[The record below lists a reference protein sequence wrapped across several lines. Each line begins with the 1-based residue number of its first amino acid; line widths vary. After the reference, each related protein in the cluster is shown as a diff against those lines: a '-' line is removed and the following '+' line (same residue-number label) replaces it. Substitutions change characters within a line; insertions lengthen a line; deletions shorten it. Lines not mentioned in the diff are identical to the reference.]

1 MPGGL
6 RPYQLTP
13 LNRGCIETIAADFKN
28 SDGSWVDKT
37 NKKLYLTAKTQPW
50 DDNTTDSDA
59 VFKVVGTVPD
69 TTAPGRVEFN
79 LTEEQ
84 TYLDPKQVYFCDIV
98 QTDAD
103 GTSNAQ
109 RLFIGYFNVI
119 GGANNAQTGGR

>member
-13 LNRGCIETIAADFKN
+13 LNRGCIETIAVSFKN

-37 NKKLYLTAKTQPW
+37 NKKMYLTAKNKPW
-50 DDNTTDSDA
+50 DDNATDSDA
-59 VFKVVGTVPD
+59 VFKVVGVIPD
-69 TTAPGRVEFN
+69 STAPGRVEFN
-79 LTEEQ
+79 LSEAQ
-84 TYLDPKQVYFCDIV
+84 TYLNPKEVYFCDIV

-103 GTSNAQ
+103 GTSNAE

>member
-13 LNRGCIETIAADFKN
+13 LNRGCVETISVEFKN
-28 SDGSWVDKT
+28 SDRSWVDKT
-37 NKKLYLTAKTQPW
+37 DKKLYLTAKTKPW
-50 DDNTTDSDA
+50 DA
-59 VFKVVGTVPD
+59 VFKVVGTIPD
-69 TTAPGRVEFN
+69 PTAPGHVEFN

-84 TYLDPKQVYFCDIV
+84 TYLDPKTLYFFDIV

-103 GTSNAQ
+103 GTSNAT
-109 RLFIGYFNVI
+109 RIFIGTFNVI